1 MFGSPEY
8 FRLWLAQVV
17 SSTGDW
23 IGLVAILSLAAR
35 ITGSAGGVSLVM
47 AARMVPGFVLAPLG
61 GVLIDRV
68 DRKKLMIGCDVGRA
82 AILACLPFLKTL
94 TGLIVASFLLEIL
107 SLLWAPAKDASVPNL
122 VPRSKLAAVNS
133 LNLAAAFGTFPVGA
147 ALFASCAKLAEWL
160 GHYQPFA
167 RLGADQEFLAL
178 WLDSIT
184 FVVSA
189 LLIMSVLIPSRSR
202 LRKERIDWT
211 RAFKDLKE
219 GMSFIASHRL
229 VRAVMLGLGTG
240 LIGGGAVIPLGKT
253 FSRDV
258 LDAGPAGYGLLLS
271 GLGTGAALGVIAL
284 SALKR
289 KPSNELVFAGAIVGT
304 GCGLIALASS
314 GALWPAI
321 VLVATFGVCAGAS
334 YVAGF
339 TVIQEHVSDEL
350 RGRTFAALYTMIRFC
365 LMLSL
370 TVSPAVSSLL
380 NQLSDAAV
388 GKSVSAFGH
397 SLALPG
403 VRLTL
408 WAGGALVV
416 VAGLVARRE
425 VRIAE
430 ESMVVETRAVRR
442 AAAASRAAATTAA
455 AAVALQQA
463 ATTHA
468 NGEAPAATA
477 ANGDA
482 APSVPSV
489 PSVSSVPSANGE
501 AAPSA
506 PPSANGEAVS
516 ATDDT
521 VPTPVVPPPSTDETM
536 RIPVV
541 PPPPN
546 GTAPGSAGNGPSSN
560 GTAPVESEPPAR

>member
-1 MFGSPEY
+1 MSARPATSTGTGHPQQGAVPAPFVPQSPDTRGLPPAPWRLFGSPQY

-23 IGLVAILSLAAR
+23 IGLVAILSLADR

-61 GVLIDRV
+61 GVLV
-68 DRKKLMIGCDVGRA
+68 DRLDRKRLMILCDVGRA

-107 SLLWAPAKDASVPNL
+107 TILWAPAKDASVPNL

-160 GHYQPFA
+160 GHFQPFS

-189 LLIMSVLIPSRSR
+189 LLIISVFIPGRNSGKR
-202 LRKERIDWT
+202 ERIVWT
-211 RAFKDLKE
+211 QAFRDLKE

-253 FSRDV
+253 FCRDV
-258 LDAGPAGYGLLLS
+258 LGSGPAGYGLLLS

-289 KPSNELVFAGAIVGT
+289 RPSNELVFAGAVVGT
-304 GCGLIALASS
+304 GCGLIALASTNS
-314 GALWPAI
+314 LWPAL

-339 TVIQEHVSDEL
+339 TVIQEHVGDDL

-365 LMLSL
+365 LILSL

-380 NQLSDAAV
+380 NRLSDAAV
-388 GKSVSAFGH
+388 GRSVSLFGH

-416 VAGLVARRE
+416 VAGLLARRE

-430 ESMVVETRAVRR
+430 ESLVIESRAVRR
-442 AAAASRAAATTAA
+442 ATAA
-455 AAVALQQA
+455 AARA
-463 ATTHA
+463 AA
-468 NGEAPAATA
+468 DNGASPPT
-477 ANGDA
+477 
-482 APSVPSV
+482 
-489 PSVSSVPSANGE
+489 SSNSPNSANG
-501 AAPSA
+501 SA
-506 PPSANGEAVS
+506 
-516 ATDDT
+516 
-521 VPTPVVPPPSTDETM
+521 
-536 RIPVV
+536 
-541 PPPPN
+541 
-546 GTAPGSAGNGPSSN
+546 PSSN
-560 GTAPVESEPPAR
+560 GAGAAASTESEPTPR